1 MISVMIIT
9 HGALGQELRRT
20 AELIIGKQDDTEVLT
35 LTPQDSL
42 ATMSKRIGEILDRT
56 ASPDGTLILTDMLGG
71 TPCNASLPFSTTHQI
86 EIISGLNL
94 YMLIAAFM
102 NRPHLPLAD
111 LAQKVLHDGQKNIA
125 NAREIFL
132 SKLKK

>member
-1 MISVMIIT
+1 MIGIMIIT
-9 HGALGQELRRT
+9 HGELGKEMRRT
-20 AELIIGKQDDTEVLT
+20 AELIIGTQDDTEVLT

-42 ATMSKRIGEILDRT
+42 ATMSKRIGEILDR
-56 ASPDGTLILTDMLGG
+56 AAPPEGTLILTDMLGG

-102 NRPHLPLAD
+102 NRPHLPLAE
-111 LAQKVLHDGQKNIA
+111 LARKVLLDGQKNIA

-132 SKLKK
+132 SKLK